1 MKATK
6 TFLCV
11 AAATALALVL
21 ALSAGCHPYVPTGL
35 VFTSAS
41 GPMAVTAN
49 AEGSKEGRATAR
61 GVLGLVSWGDAGTAA
76 ACRAAGISRVRTVD
90 VEELNIIGVYYSY
103 TTVVTGE

>member
-1 MKATK
+1 MNRVRTI
-6 TFLCV
+6 LG
-11 AAATALALVL
+11 AAALAGALLLAALA
-21 ALSAGCHPYVPTGL
+21 AGCHPYVPPGL

-61 GVLGLVSWGDAGTAA
+61 GVLGIVAWGDASTAA
-76 ACRAAGISRVRTVD
+76 ACRGPGIVRVRTVD
-90 VEELNIIGVYYSY
+90 VEEFNLLGIYYSY